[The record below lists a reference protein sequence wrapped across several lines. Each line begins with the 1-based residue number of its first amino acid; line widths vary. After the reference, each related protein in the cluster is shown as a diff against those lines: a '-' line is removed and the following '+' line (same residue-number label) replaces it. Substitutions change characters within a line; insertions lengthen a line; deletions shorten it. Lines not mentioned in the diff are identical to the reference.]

1 MKNIFSKKKKKKKK
15 KIIFKRMLL
24 DDIKLVNNE
33 PIISKCTFPQP
44 LKNVRKWFSDVFRGY
59 GNEHWLDKG

>member
-1 MKNIFSKKKKKKKK
+1 
-15 KIIFKRMLL
+15 MLL